1 MPSVLT
7 LLITAFLLSEEGERE
22 GIRERGGGL
31 TKNFNLLGEGGLI
44 REGGL
49 LERWGLIRAFVVYSC
64 QIPSQN
70 VYNLGI
76 KAAYKLTSVSG

>member
-31 TKNFNLLGEGGLI
+31 LKISTSWG
-44 REGGL
+44 RGGL
-49 LERWGLIRAFVVYSC
+49 LERVAC
-64 QIPSQN
+64 
-70 VYNLGI
+70 
-76 KAAYKLTSVSG
+76 

>member
-31 TKNFNLLGEGGLI
+31 TKNFNLLGEGGGGLI

-49 LERWGLIRAFVVYSC
+49 LERWG
-64 QIPSQN
+64 
-70 VYNLGI
+70 
-76 KAAYKLTSVSG
+76 AY